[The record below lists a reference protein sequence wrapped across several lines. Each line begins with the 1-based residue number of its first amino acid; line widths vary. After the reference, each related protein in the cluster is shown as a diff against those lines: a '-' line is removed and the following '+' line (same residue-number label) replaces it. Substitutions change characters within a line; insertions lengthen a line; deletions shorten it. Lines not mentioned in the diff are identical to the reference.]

1 MNKTVVAALVLLAVY
16 IYLASHASRVFDIL
30 IYDESKLMPPDIEP
44 KKVESIIGAGDRG
57 KAVPVVIWGP
67 HIEEKARNLTR
78 LYPNAI
84 TAWTILDAAMKIY
97 RERIDAAVDNATMRF
112 REAAL
117 LISNSTRDMCNKLE
131 SLERVYVETKEA
143 ARRLILATYGV
154 AASGRAF
161 DNKTKKFLEAYARY
175 AAIYDVDTAVRRAAD
190 EAYGNVSMYLTNV
203 TWKTWASERAVENV
217 TYAILGSK
225 LNSTALEIA
234 QVVATVGVRQYVY
247 LLVLNKTPPI
257 LRPYLPQLVCGGD
270 VERAVSMFREE
281 LIRNLT
287 AHFPPPTIYTIEAA
301 AKLVCQGRYA
311 LAIVETN
318 QTPSVPRELGVP
330 VSSALLLKSFT
341 NVVTEDVSK
350 IDRATAASLFV
361 VLLYVMGTLLT
372 PALIVSAVGLTYL
385 AVLGFFYQIHG
396 IQKIYYITVY
406 MAAPVVFAIG
416 VDYMLL
422 MASRYAEERALG
434 KEKDEAIASVRR
446 YANRAIA
453 ASAAVV
459 ATSLGSFALSRM
471 PFMQTI
477 GIGYLITTAFVVAT
491 VFLIFPALLYLLG
504 DRIFWP
510 KKTVSHVGRSRIM
523 EKAVVAALRRPFL
536 VVALAAFA
544 TALSALYLATSL
556 KITTNPVVA
565 MPETEYKRALEIA
578 TTYFPNVTAISTT
591 YIAMKDPPPP
601 GLLQEVEKLPHYV
614 NYTVEKRG
622 EWYIVSIKL
631 SVEDTSDAL
640 LEIYHRLDEL
650 RQRYGP
656 YLIGGSASWK
666 NVIFS
671 EIYVRFWSFQVY
683 VVVVAAFM
691 VLALLLRSFI
701 IPLRL
706 IATVLMSIAW
716 SLAAEVALFQDLM
729 AQPTYWL
736 VPIILFSFLMA
747 VGTDYDIFIVTRIRE
762 ELEQGYD
769 EREAIRRAVVT
780 TGPIITGAAII
791 LATAFSTLALSQIL
805 LLKQVGFTIALAA
818 LIDAFVVRPFVVPAL
833 MVLAGRYNWLWIGG
847 YSVAYHRV
855 EP

>member
-1 MNKTVVAALVLLAVY
+1 MY
-16 IYLASHASRVFDIL
+16 IYLAVQAPHVFDVL

-44 KKVESIIGAGDRG
+44 KLVESIVGSGG
-57 KAVPVVIWGP
+57 GSKAVPIVISGP
-67 HIEEKARNLTR
+67 HLEEKARNLTR
-78 LYPNAI
+78 IYPNAV
-84 TAWTILDAAMKIY
+84 TPWTILDAATRIY
-97 RERIDAAVDNATMRF
+97 RDKIDAAVDNATARF
-112 REAAL
+112 REAAFH
-117 LISNSTRDMCNKLE
+117 ISNSTREMCDKLE
-131 SLERVYVETKEA
+131 ILARVYAESREA
-143 ARRLILATYGV
+143 AKRLILATYGV
-154 AASGRAF
+154 AASGNAF
-161 DNKTKKFLEAYARY
+161 DNRTKRFLEAYARY
-175 AAIYDVDTAVRRAAD
+175 VAIYDVDTAVRKAAD
-190 EAYGNVSMYLTNV
+190 EAYGNVSTYLANV
-203 TWKTWASERAVENV
+203 TWRTWASEGAVENV
-217 TYAILGSK
+217 TYAILRGR

-234 QVVATVGVRQYVY
+234 RAVATVGVRQYVY
-247 LLVLNKTPPI
+247 LSALDKTPPI

-281 LIRNLT
+281 LMRNLT
-287 AHFPPPTIYTIEAA
+287 ARFPPPTIYTVEAA
-301 AKLVCQGRYA
+301 AKLVYQGRYA

-318 QTPSVPRELGVP
+318 QTPSVPRGLGVP

-372 PALIVSAVGLTYL
+372 PALIVSTVGLTYL
-385 AVLGFFYQIHG
+385 AVLGFFHQIHD
-396 IQKIYYITVY
+396 IQGIYYITVY

-434 KEKDEAIASVRR
+434 KEKDEAIVAVRR

-459 ATSLGSFALSRM
+459 ATSLGSFALSRL

-491 VFLIFPALLYLLG
+491 VFLILPALLYLLG

-510 KKTVSHVGRSRIM
+510 KKTVSHAGRSRIM
-523 EKAVVAALRRPFL
+523 ERAVAAALRRPLL
-536 VVALAAFA
+536 VAALAAFA

-556 KITTNPVVA
+556 KITANPVVA

-591 YIAMKDPPPP
+591 YIAMKSPPPP
-601 GLLQEVEKLPHYV
+601 GLLREVEKLPHYV

-622 EWYIVSIKL
+622 EWYIVSIRL

-671 EIYVRFWSFQVY
+671 EIYVRFWTFQVY
-683 VVVVAAFM
+683 VVVAAAFV
-691 VLALLLRSFI
+691 VLALLLRSFV

-716 SLAAEVALFQDLM
+716 SLAAEVALFQDLL

-762 ELEQGYD
+762 ELERGYD
-769 EREAIRRAVVT
+769 EREAIRRAIVT
-780 TGPIITGAAII
+780 TGPVVTGAAII
-791 LATAFSTLALSQIL
+791 LAAAFSTLALSQIL
-805 LLKQVGFTIALAA
+805 LLRQVGFTIALAA
-818 LIDAFVVRPFVVPAL
+818 LIDAFVVRPLVVPAL
-833 MVLAGRYNWLWIGG
+833 MVLAGRYNWLWVGG
-847 YSVAYHRV
+847 IRTVPIKGQPPAGVRQR
-855 EP
+855 